1 MSDDKGGYELLS
13 GAFSGH
19 PSGISRD
26 DYLDNATL
34 HWLTDTGIPSAHL
47 YWENKFDFFN
57 IKRVTVRVGVSA
69 FSEELYQA
77 PRSWSEKAY
86 PKLVHYKKHDIGGRF
101 A

>member
-1 MSDDKGGYELLS
+1 LSDDKGGYELLS

-57 IKRVTVRVGVSA
+57 IKRVTRTGGCERILGRTLPGA
-69 FSEELYQA
+69 KEL
-77 PRSWSEKAY
+77 
-86 PKLVHYKKHDIGGRF
+86 V
-101 A
+101 